1 MLVNVL
7 FWIFYEFECVQCFT
21 VIDGVLNRF
30 NKESWRA
37 SERDFIIIIT
47 AMRMTILTGIK
58 LLEHWLFL
66 LHQIL
71 EARPQFPTTL
81 HCGVR
86 TPKNSLSSSPVESL
100 LAAQESIY
108 HQGKKSKEKKLEK
121 EFANCHKTDVP
132 DSQLM
137 NQTCIPRI
145 CGCWQSRS

>member
-1 MLVNVL
+1 MSAPSTLLGLIRIQDLTRKV
-7 FWIFYEFECVQCFT
+7 
-21 VIDGVLNRF
+21 GVLTDC
-30 NKESWRA
+30 A

-47 AMRMTILTGIK
+47 AMRMSTILTGIK
-58 LLEHWLFL
+58 LLEHSLFL
-66 LHQIL
+66 LHRIL

-145 CGCWQSRS
+145 CGC